1 MFQDTQGN
9 INMVKDL
16 DEISKRDLRKTQEMR
31 ETDILV
37 VLEIEEDTSLRNPL
51 RIVSTEEVFN
61 MGMDGVAVEYN
72 NFRRKGGK
80 GHGAEAGLRI
90 LDTYTQVN
98 NGLGLRLRYLE
109 AL

>member
-31 ETDILV
+31 ETGILV
-37 VLEIEEDTSLRNPL
+37 VVEIEEDTSLRNPL

-61 MGMDGVAVEYN
+61 MGMDGVAVEYKT
-72 NFRRKGGK
+72 FGEKGVRDMGQK
-80 GHGAEAGLRI
+80 
-90 LDTYTQVN
+90 QV
-98 NGLGLRLRYLE
+98 
-109 AL
+109 